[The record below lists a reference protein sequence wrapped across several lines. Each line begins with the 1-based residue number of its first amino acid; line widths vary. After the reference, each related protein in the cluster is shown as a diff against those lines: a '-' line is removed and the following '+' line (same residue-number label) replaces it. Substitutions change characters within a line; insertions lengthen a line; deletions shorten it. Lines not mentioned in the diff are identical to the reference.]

1 MERSLRGADV
11 FFGSYFTW
19 CLNVVPPLSQ
29 SILQNV
35 SGISRTDSGG
45 L

>member
-1 MERSLRGADV
+1 MKRSPRRAGA
-11 FFGSYFTW
+11 FFGSCFTRG
-19 CLNVVPPLSQ
+19 LNVVPPLSH

>member
-1 MERSLRGADV
+1 MKRSLRGADA
-11 FFGSYFTW
+11 FFASYFTW
-19 CLNVVPPLSQ
+19 GLNVVPPLSH